1 MKHRRILALILTFC
15 MMISLAGCKSPIS
28 LVRSLFNKEDK
39 TATQIVTSSEIQ
51 EGDIQL
57 RDTVLYYKDDKG
69 FLIPVMRK
77 IPWTEGIAKATLG
90 ALVDNPA
97 NRKDIEGIGLIPV
110 IPANTE
116 IRGMNITN
124 GLCKVDF
131 TSDFLNYA
139 SKDEEEA
146 LVKAVVYTL
155 TEFITIDSVQIMVEG
170 QVYKALKYGTKTDK
184 PITRDNINY
193 VSTGPGNQKVI
204 VYYEGTINGMET
216 YFVPVTKNIEKLDN
230 TPVNVLDAL
239 DALVEGPPSGLGLY
253 SQIPEGTQVL
263 GVDVSNGIAYINFN
277 EKIKELEKNVEVGQE
292 VAKAVALTVREQYR
306 DLTGV
311 KILSNGK
318 EVNLG
323 NLSKEEPVA
332 VPTFA
337 NQY

>member
-1 MKHRRILALILTFC
+1 MKYRRIIALILVFS

-28 LVRSLFNKEDK
+28 LVKGLFDK
-39 TATQIVTSSEIQ
+39 GDKAASNIVTSSEVQ
-51 EGDIQL
+51 EEDIPL

-77 IPWTEGIAKATLG
+77 IPWTEGIAKATLA
-90 ALVDNPA
+90 ALVDTPA

-124 GLCKVDF
+124 GLCRVDF
-131 TSDFLNYA
+131 TSDFLNYV
-139 SKDEEEA
+139 SKEEEEA

-155 TEFITIDSVQIMVEG
+155 TEFITIDSVQIVIEG
-170 QVYKALKYGTKTDK
+170 QLHKNLKFGVKTDK

-193 VSTGPGNQKVI
+193 VSTNPGNQKVI

-216 YFVPVTKNIEKLDN
+216 YYVPVTKTIEKADN
-230 TPVNVLDAL
+230 TPVTVLDAL

-253 SQIPEGTQVL
+253 SQIPKGTQVL
-263 GVDVSNGIAYINFN
+263 GVDVSNGVAYVNFN
-277 EKIKELEKNVEVGQE
+277 QEIKDLEKNQEVGQE
-292 VAKAVALTVREQYR
+292 VAKAIALTVKEQYR

-311 KILSNGK
+311 KILANGK
-318 EVNLG
+318 EVDLG
-323 NLSKEEPVA
+323 IGIEDEPVA

>member
-1 MKHRRILALILTFC
+1 MKHRRILAVILVFC
-15 MMISLAGCKSPIS
+15 IMISLAGCKSPIS
-28 LVRSLFNKEDK
+28 LVKGLFDKEDK

-51 EGDIQL
+51 DGDVQL

-97 NRKDIEGIGLIPV
+97 NRKDIEGIGLTPV

-116 IRGMNITN
+116 VRGMNIVN

-155 TEFITIDSVQIMVEG
+155 TEFITIDSVQIIIEG
-170 QVYKALKYGTKTDK
+170 QVQKTLKFGMKTDK

-193 VSTGPGNQKVI
+193 VSATPGNQKVI

-239 DALVEGPPSGLGLY
+239 DALVEGPPSGMGLY
-253 SQIPEGTQVL
+253 SQIPEGAQVI

-277 EKIKELEKNVEVGQE
+277 DRIKQLESNKEVGQE
-292 VAKAVALTVREQYR
+292 VAKAIALTIREQYR

-318 EVNLG
+318 EIDLG
-323 NLSKEEPVA
+323 TVSKEEPVA